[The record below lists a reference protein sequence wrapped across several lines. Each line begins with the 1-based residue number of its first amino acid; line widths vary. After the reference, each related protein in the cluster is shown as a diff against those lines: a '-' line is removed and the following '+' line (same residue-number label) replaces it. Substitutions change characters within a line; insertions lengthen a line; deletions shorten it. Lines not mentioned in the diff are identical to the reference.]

1 VGFREKETVYAL
13 TFEGDFEGLVV
24 KVTDATTGQQQEIER
39 AAARLAPLMTKRP
52 QDITPEEVADGVGTS
67 AGMVDAFLEHLVEWN
82 VEDPVSGEPI
92 PATREGL
99 ARVSS
104 RLGKHIITTWWDF
117 VSGEIPAP
125 LGAGSSSGEPS
136 LVASLPMEPLSPSHT
151 SSSEPSSSSAS
162 ASGSGVSRAS

>member
-1 VGFREKETVYAL
+1 
-13 TFEGDFEGLVV
+13 
-24 KVTDATTGQQQEIER
+24 
-39 AAARLAPLMTKRP
+39 MHKRP
-52 QDITPEEVADGVGTS
+52 QDITPEEVVDGVGTS
-67 AGMVDAFLEHLVEWN
+67 TSMVDAFLEHLVEWN
-82 VEDPVSGEPI
+82 VEDADGAPI

-151 SSSEPSSSSAS
+151 SSNEPSSSSAS
-162 ASGSGVSRAS
+162 ASGSDVSRAS

>member
-13 TFEGDFEGLVV
+13 TFEGDYEGLIV
-24 KVTDATTGQQQEIER
+24 KVTDATTGEQQAIER
-39 AAARLAPLMTKRP
+39 SAGQLAPLLTKRNDQIAP
-52 QDITPEEVADGVGTS
+52 DEMTAALAAS
-67 AGMVDAFLEHLVEWN
+67 AGLTDAFLEHLVEWN
-82 VEDPVSGEPI
+82 VEDSAGVPI

-104 RLGKHIITTWWDF
+104 KLGRHIIQTWWNF
-117 VSGEIPAP
+117 VSGELTAP

-136 LVASLPMEPLSPSHT
+136 LEASLPMEPLSPSLT